1 MMKGDIWVY
10 GDLRTPRHWT
20 QSQKVLVKALEL
32 ARTAEV
38 NVAMVLMGAADIAPT
53 PPERDPFDRVAC
65 VALAPAARQAADRG
79 AARVYCLQ
87 HARLGVPR
95 ADVHANVLAD
105 FVKARQPW
113 LVLLPL
119 NDFGREIAAVGA
131 QRCQAGLIADCT
143 ELTVRADRF
152 VGRCPAWGGQI
163 LADIALAEGWSTAF
177 VTVPA
182 HGEDPSPA
190 REAEHGVI
198 ETLVLEHV
206 PAPEGLRL
214 VKRAMEP
221 VEARRLEDART
232 VVVGGAG
239 MGDMQ
244 GFAMVRELAA
254 ALGGEVAATRPPVL
268 YHWVEEQRLIGQTGK
283 SVRPKLLISAG
294 ASGAIQYT
302 AGIMEAE
309 TIVAID
315 RDPAAPIFQVADI
328 GIVADVKTLL
338 PLLNQRA
345 KQLAM
350 RRLADAA
357 CTIGSGEAASRKG
370 FGTLVRQLRQA
381 RQWRV
386 EDLAQA
392 TGQTPEF
399 IEQVENDRL
408 APPVSFILGMA
419 QAMQVDPDTF
429 LHKEERSAIRD
440 RRAQAFYQRTQ
451 AYSYTTLTPE
461 GANSHLRAFMVT
473 IEAHHDHKP
482 VAYKHEGEEFI
493 FVMEGD
499 LELTLGAKSQ
509 VLKPGESIHFN
520 SDTAHKLKSLS
531 SQPTRCLVVLYTV

>member
-1 MMKGDIWVY
+1 MKGDIWVY
-10 GDLRTPRHWT
+10 GDLRTPRQWA
-20 QSQKVLVKALEL
+20 QSQKVLIKALEL
-32 ARTAEV
+32 ARMAAV
-38 NVAMVLMGAADIAPT
+38 KVAMVLMGAADTVSAT
-53 PPERDPFDRVAC
+53 ERDPFDRVAC
-65 VALAPAARQAADRG
+65 VALAPAARQAADMG
-79 AARVYCLQ
+79 AAHVYCLQ
-87 HARLGVPR
+87 HARLDVPR

-119 NDFGREIAAVGA
+119 NDYGREIAAIGA

-143 ELTVRADRF
+143 ELTLQADRF

-177 VTVPA
+177 VTVPP
-182 HGEDPSPA
+182 HGDDVAPA
-190 REAEHGVI
+190 REAAHGKI

-206 PAPEGLRL
+206 PASKGLRL
-214 VKRAMEP
+214 LRRAMEP

-268 YHWVEEQRLIGQTGK
+268 CHWVEEERLIGQTGK

-294 ASGAIQYT
+294 TSGAIQYT
-302 AGIMEAE
+302 AGIMDAE

-357 CTIGSGEAASRKG
+357 CTIGPTEAASRKG

-381 RQWRV
+381 REWRV
-386 EDLAQA
+386 EELAQA

-399 IEQVENDRL
+399 IEQVENDQL